1 MTRWR
6 AVLAGFALAA
16 CSEALVFALTGR
28 VTLVGGLA
36 GSAFAGYLVG
46 PEPSDGAW
54 HGLLSALAWGTLLI
68 PGLVVLAVTGDGT
81 LPFPYEYLARFFT
94 TSGAATTGILLSVTL
109 PNALAG
115 SVGSFVR
122 RAGGDGEG
130 GAATEARAT
139 DGRTMDG
146 RATTDGGTGEDT
158 VGWLGS
164 NSNEEA

>member
-6 AVLAGFALAA
+6 AVLAGFAVAA

-36 GSAFAGYLVG
+36 GSAFAGYLAG
-46 PEPSDGAW
+46 PEPSEGAW

-81 LPFPYEYLARFFT
+81 LPFPYEYLAPFFT

-109 PNALAG
+109 PNAVAG
-115 SVGSFVR
+115 SVGSFAR
-122 RAGGDGEG
+122 R
-130 GAATEARAT
+130 TC
-139 DGRTMDG
+139 GREDG
-146 RATTDGGTGEDT
+146 RATTDGGTGEDA
-158 VGWLGS
+158 VGRLGS

>member
-46 PEPSDGAW
+46 PEPADGAW
-54 HGLLSALAWGTLLI
+54 HGLLSSLAWGTLLI
-68 PGLVVLAVTGDGT
+68 PGLVALAVTGDGT
-81 LPFPYEYLARFFT
+81 LPFPYEYLAPLFT

-109 PNALAG
+109 PNAIAG
-115 SVGSFVR
+115 AVGGVASDAR
-122 RAGGDGEG
+122 DDGDG
-130 GAATEARAT
+130 GAATGTTGGRATRAT
-139 DGRTMDG
+139 DR
-146 RATTDGGTGEDT
+146 GTNGDD

-164 NSNEEA
+164 NEET

>member
-16 CSEALVFALTGR
+16 CSEALVFALAGR

-81 LPFPYEYLARFFT
+81 LPFPYEYLAPFFT
-94 TSGAATTGILLSVTL
+94 TPGAATTGVLLSVTL
-109 PNALAG
+109 PNAVAG
-115 SVGSFVR
+115 SVGSFAR
-122 RAGGDGEG
+122 RTRDEAGGAETR
-130 GAATEARAT
+130 ATEA
-139 DGRTMDG
+139 
-146 RATTDGGTGEDT
+146 RATTDGGTNGDS

-164 NSNEEA
+164 NEET